1 MRTTAIAVFLL
12 TLATSPG
19 AITWEFEEDTQGW
32 QIRLKSDSGSFF
44 PPLDMVVE
52 EGVLRIP
59 ITDQFLG
66 SGRNPVLVS
75 PQLNLDSGL
84 FDRVEV
90 RLRFVH
96 PDPVA
101 TSVVLGWT
109 NDRTP
114 DVLDNW
120 FLPVMGIRTVFTSE
134 WQEVVFHP
142 LGADEGWGG
151 LGDDSEGIVAEEWEG
166 IVQEI
171 QLTIDLFE
179 EL

>member
-1 MRTTAIAVFLL
+1 MPAIPAIQIDLPGTTEPVFDTPGHSQIPEEMKMRTTAIAALL
-12 TLATSPG
+12 FPLTTSLG
-19 AITWEFEEDTQGW
+19 AITWEFGEDTQGW

-44 PPLDMVVE
+44 PPLDVVVE

-84 FDRVEV
+84 FDRVGI
-90 RLRFVH
+90 RLRFLH

-114 DVLDNW
+114 DV
-120 FLPVMGIRTVFTSE
+120 
-134 WQEVVFHP
+134 
-142 LGADEGWGG
+142 
-151 LGDDSEGIVAEEWEG
+151 
-166 IVQEI
+166 
-171 QLTIDLFE
+171 
-179 EL
+179 